1 VKAIHHRRSPD
12 VDLAASVIA
21 DGPAGARRR
30 TVAEGTGARYG
41 WLRRVRGAVAQGRW
55 LPVWDALAAAGVIA
69 IARAPNT
76 SWAAPAVGAAV
87 ATPILLAALSEYQPD
102 ATVPGRR
109 LTTARELTFAAPVI
123 LLVALAFSR
132 GSAPAHVDHV
142 IGAAALLALA
152 WVAARLVISTAH
164 TRRRTRALVIG
175 SGVAARRVAELAG
188 RHRENCLDVVGLLDD
203 VDPQQPT
210 DGPPILGRLAEI
222 ERVVR
227 EHEIDRVIVSFTRR
241 RDADL
246 VGLIRL
252 CHPEVAV
259 DVVPRLFDVI
269 KPDGYLLGGLPL
281 ANATPST
288 RRASNL
294 ALKRTLDLVGATMA
308 LIVCA
313 PVMAAIAIAARIT
326 DPGPVLFWQERIGR
340 GGQPFRLPKFRTM
353 AEATAERPI
362 ETDSLGIADLVERMK
377 NEEKDLIP
385 IGAWLRRTS
394 LDELPQ
400 LWCVFTGKMSFV
412 GPRPLRPFEVDALDA
427 WQRERLILRPGIT
440 GLWPVLGRSET
451 SWEERM
457 RLDNL
462 YTRHWSIAFDVRIML
477 RTVPA
482 VLRRRGAL

>member
-252 CHPEVAV
+252 CHPEV
-259 DVVPRLFDVI
+259 
-269 KPDGYLLGGLPL
+269 
-281 ANATPST
+281 
-288 RRASNL
+288 
-294 ALKRTLDLVGATMA
+294 
-308 LIVCA
+308 
-313 PVMAAIAIAARIT
+313 
-326 DPGPVLFWQERIGR
+326 
-340 GGQPFRLPKFRTM
+340 
-353 AEATAERPI
+353 
-362 ETDSLGIADLVERMK
+362 
-377 NEEKDLIP
+377 
-385 IGAWLRRTS
+385 
-394 LDELPQ
+394 
-400 LWCVFTGKMSFV
+400 
-412 GPRPLRPFEVDALDA
+412 
-427 WQRERLILRPGIT
+427 
-440 GLWPVLGRSET
+440 
-451 SWEERM
+451 
-457 RLDNL
+457 
-462 YTRHWSIAFDVRIML
+462 
-477 RTVPA
+477 
-482 VLRRRGAL
+482 